1 MSNSGWKRAFCRA
14 QDIEAE
20 GEKYFEGFFKKSKTV
35 TAATDPVNQDSKIA
49 STGINEKVAT
59 IISAESAKKSVSK
72 LTDLG
77 ETEEVD
83 VERGG
88 FCQPTGLASFFKDIM
103 DSRPDEGVPDY
114 LVVDPQIDSDL
125 SVVVVKENGM
135 ARQICRAW
143 LKNNFLK
150 LGEACKNP
158 DCERRHILDSCSV
171 GTLYKDYSFKGLTA
185 AQRNSIIAQVQSG
198 AAKTVAKNSNVVS
211 TATSAAE
218 KVIKRP
224 EVLPTVSPESVD
236 FSVKTDQTCHQKNS
250 SADSNPEIMKSVSND
265 CLDSKCYKDSKKCS
279 IEEASD
285 HTVIVTPSSAS
296 PLGQPVAENKVK
308 SSALNEKIDSGNK
321 SSATENRLL
330 MKKLRKPWMPL
341 HKQITY

>member
-14 QDIEAE
+14 QDTEAE

-35 TAATDPVNQDSKIA
+35 SAVTDPVDKDLKTAHIGTDDTESM
-49 STGINEKVAT
+49 KV
-59 IISAESAKKSVSK
+59 SDESAKSILK
-72 LTDLG
+72 LTEPK
-77 ETEEVD
+77 ETEDD

-103 DSRPDEGVPDY
+103 SSRSEISGHHVLD
-114 LVVDPQIDSDL
+114 VDNQIGSDL
-125 SVVVVKENGM
+125 PVVVVKENGM

-158 DCERRHILDSCSV
+158 DCERRHVIDSCSV

-198 AAKTVAKNSNVVS
+198 AGKTVAKNATIIS
-211 TATSAAE
+211 TTASAVE
-218 KVIKRP
+218 KVAEETKSVI
-224 EVLPTVSPESVD
+224 VSPAVSPQSAD
-236 FSVKTDQTCHQKNS
+236 LSVKTDLTCS
-250 SADSNPEIMKSVSND
+250 SADCNPEIMKSVSDD
-265 CLDSKCYKDSKKCS
+265 CRNAISYIDSKKLTTK
-279 IEEASD
+279 EASD
-285 HTVIVTPSSAS
+285 QNMTSPS
-296 PLGQPVAENKVK
+296 
-308 SSALNEKIDSGNK
+308 SSALSQGQTIDENKLTNNIFHEKIDSDGK
-321 SSATENRLL
+321 SPAKENRLS
-330 MKKLRKPWMPL
+330 MKKLRKNWMPV

>member
-1 MSNSGWKRAFCRA
+1 MSNSGWKRAFCLAR
-14 QDIEAE
+14 DTEAE

-35 TAATDPVNQDSKIA
+35 SAATDLVNQESKIA
-49 STGINEKVAT
+49 SNGTNEKAAT
-59 IISAESAKKSVSK
+59 IISDESAKSVSK
-72 LTDLG
+72 LTDPG

-88 FCQPTGLASFFKDIM
+88 FCQPTGLASFFKDII

-114 LVVDPQIDSDL
+114 LVLDPQIDSEL
-125 SVVVVKENGM
+125 SVVVKENGM

-158 DCERRHILDSCSV
+158 DCERRHIIDSCSV

-198 AAKTVAKNSNVVS
+198 VGKAVAKNSNIIS

-218 KVIKRP
+218 IVVKRP
-224 EVLPTVSPESVD
+224 EVSPSVSPESVD
-236 FSVKTDQTCHQKNS
+236 FSVRTDQTCHQKNS
-250 SADSNPEIMKSVSND
+250 TADSNPEIIKSVSID
-265 CLDSKCYKDSKKCS
+265 CLDSKCYKDSKKRS

-296 PLGQPVAENKVK
+296 PQGQPIAENKVK
-308 SSALNEKIDSGNK
+308 SSALNEKTDSGNK
-321 SSATENRLL
+321 SSATDNRLL